1 MKPSIFGIV
10 AAAILIAVAALSLG
24 IAQAGGDQSLRPVWN
39 IDEQIETGNLPEP
52 AMERPSQ
59 QEFVPEANYSGTDWQ
74 LGGPVETGSVT
85 EMSGVTDLDHTDIP
99 REGNVYRYW
108 GADNPS
114 N

>member
-1 MKPSIFGIV
+1 
-10 AAAILIAVAALSLG
+10 
-24 IAQAGGDQSLRPVWN
+24 
-39 IDEQIETGNLPEP
+39 
-52 AMERPSQ
+52 MERPSQ